1 MKYKLK
7 TNKYMW
13 WKKDNPLSVGVKI
26 KKKTCPIA
34 NFLPDLARGRPAEQC
49 PIHIHAHLPRSSNH

>member
-13 WKKDNPLSVGVKI
+13 WKKDNPLPVGAKI

-49 PIHIHAHLPRSSNH
+49 PCH